1 MGINRISSEA
11 RQVQWM
17 GLVYKCGNTMALY
30 LSRNGETLGLDGL
43 SHFFI
48 NDSERGLGY
57 RGASLLTNC
66 STILCELGTT
76 KHIYLFYYSLMNT
89 KYYH

>member
-17 GLVYKCGNTMALY
+17 VLVYKCGNTMALY

-48 NDSERGLGY
+48 IDSERGLSY

-76 KHIYLFYYSLMNT
+76 KHICYSFMTT